1 MVTGYIYKC
10 ELARAPFQLYQKHF
24 VKKRSKGGFH
34 FQRRTWRPRALN
46 CLFTVK
52 TNSNTKDSLFL
63 KEKSNKTRRVTL
75 GDCACDTSNV
85 SISFYSTLKRASLF
99 SREQVKARGILHL
112 RGKCRPIHCALS

>member
-10 ELARAPFQLYQKHF
+10 ELARALFQLYQKQF

-34 FQRRTWRPRALN
+34 FQRHTWGPRALN

-63 KEKSNKTRRVTL
+63 KKKSSKNP
-75 GDCACDTSNV
+75 
-85 SISFYSTLKRASLF
+85 
-99 SREQVKARGILHL
+99 ARGPERL
-112 RGKCRPIHCALS
+112 